1 MGKRGVKERK
11 RVGPRGKRMY
21 ALGTS
26 AFTVKNIFMSI
37 RTNIKY

>member
-1 MGKRGVKERK
+1 MGRGFKDRK
-11 RVGPRGKRMY
+11 RVDPKGIKGMY

-26 AFTVKNIFMSI
+26 AFIVKNIFMSI